1 MKTIPV
7 LCSSSF
13 NWKGNHGSTEN
24 SKLVT
29 VGHTQVAKGWMGVA
43 IQSTKTGKIALFNPV
58 YDEDGYDGE
67 FMIYSHKDEVFVQ
80 IWNYWVDFHKK
91 L

>member
-7 LCSSSF
+7 YSSTSF
-13 NWKGNHGSTEN
+13 NWKGNHGTTEN
-24 SKLVT
+24 SKLIEVCKTT
-29 VGHTQVAKGWMGVA
+29 VPKGWNGVA

-58 YDEDGYDGE
+58 EDPSENGYDGE

-80 IWNYWVDFHKK
+80 IWIY
-91 L
+91 